1 MERLEPRSMALKLLR
16 DAAWVCIVQV
26 LRGYVARTYAAGVEA
41 PHDRA
46 VEVLPP
52 IDSSNSPLDLPSPS
66 GAAPRTD
73 ITGTSAANQAA
84 RALA

>member
-1 MERLEPRSMALKLLR
+1 MEPRSMALKLLR
-16 DAAWVCIVQV
+16 DASWVCTAQG
-26 LRGYVARTYAAGVEA
+26 LRGKVARTYAAGVEA

-52 IDSSNSPLDLPSPS
+52 IDSSISPLDLPPPS

-73 ITGTSAANQAA
+73 IAGTSAATRAA